1 MISLRAFIAIQ
12 VPQEIKTQIM
22 SQTVELRR
30 QAGRSVRW
38 GSAENIHVTLKFLG
52 DVSLKQVDL
61 LSQMLNNLAQTYP
74 PFDVVADGLGIFPNL
89 RRPRVIWVGLHEAN
103 SQLTKLQQS
112 VEAAAAQLGHAPEN
126 KSFSPHLTIGRV
138 REPLPAQ
145 ELLALQD
152 AFKGATVQLKE
163 SFTIRSVDLMRSEL
177 KPAGPL
183 YTCLSTAVFGG

>member
-1 MISLRAFIAIQ
+1 MTLLRAFIAIQ

-30 QAGRSVRW
+30 KVGRSVRW

-52 DVSLKQVDL
+52 DVSPKQVDL
-61 LSQMLNNLAQTYP
+61 LSQMLNNLAQTHP

-89 RRPRVIWVGLHEAN
+89 RRPRVIWVGLHEAAQ
-103 SQLTKLQQS
+103 QLTKLQQS
-112 VEAAAAQLGHAPEN
+112 VETGAAQLGHAPEN

-138 REPLPAQ
+138 REPLAAQ
-145 ELLALQD
+145 ELLVLQD
-152 AFKGATVQLKE
+152 AFKGTRVQLNE
-163 SFTIRSVDLMRSEL
+163 SFIIRSVDLMQSEL
-177 KPAGPL
+177 KPSGPI